1 LVARDGLAVISKEL
15 DKIKALAVTVKSSP
29 LQWEELMKRAA
40 ECELDTSK
48 GIQLDVSTRWNST
61 YLMLRDVLHY
71 KPAFIRLKTSN
82 RRKYGKISPSESEWP
97 WLSKC
102 FSA

>member
-1 LVARDGLAVISKEL
+1 
-15 DKIKALAVTVKSSP
+15 
-29 LQWEELMKRAA
+29 MKRAA

-48 GIQLDVSTRWNST
+48 AIQLDVSTRWNST
-61 YLMLRDVLHY
+61 YLMLRDLLHY
-71 KPAFIRLKTSN
+71 KPAFIGSRHRTAVSMVRFLLQRVN
-82 RRKYGKISPSESEWP
+82 GP